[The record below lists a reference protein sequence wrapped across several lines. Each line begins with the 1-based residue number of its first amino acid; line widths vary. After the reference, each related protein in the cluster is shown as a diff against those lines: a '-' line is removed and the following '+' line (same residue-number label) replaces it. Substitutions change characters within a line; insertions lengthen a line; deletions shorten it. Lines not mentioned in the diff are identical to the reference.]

1 MSRCIRYQPLPGEF
15 LTSATSSGT
24 TSAGIGSAPIS
35 SPKPDRDLPLGGACK
50 HFGHGSSDLAGQL
63 LVVEQGSTGSDVGQ
77 AASVVELVSALRQD
91 QLG

>member
-1 MSRCIRYQPLPGEF
+1 MYPLSTVTRRIPHQCNKFRDNLGGHRQCTN
-15 LTSATSSGT
+15 LVT
-24 TSAGIGSAPIS
+24 
-35 SPKPDRDLPLGGACK
+35 KPDRDLPLGGACK
-50 HFGHGSSDLAGQL
+50 HFGHGSGDLAGQL